1 MTFLDTT
8 QTKWSEKPAFWIHF
22 HAKLSIQYVIHA
34 SVAILIR
41 NTCTNT
47 CCFYRAMHFTA
58 KRGIAIACRLSVRP
72 SVCNVS
78 CALNPRSVSPL
89 WCLSTY
95 QSWAAQTSSSSTAV
109 LRSMALTTVCAP
121 VKAASTRDAWGIR
134 GIFQLSTG
142 RRHCAISRAMP
153 AFISPHLWPTNSPDL
168 NLVAY
173 KIWSVIQQRVR
184 AYQSRVHESDELKQ
198 CMQQVW
204 HNIDQSIIDN
214 AIAEWRK
221 RFRACV
227 QANAGHL

>member
-1 MTFLDTT
+1 MTTIKKEFARERLLRT
-8 QTKWSEKPAFWIHF
+8 QPTFSQSFMVSVYIS
-22 HAKLSIQYVIHA
+22 KLGYTDLVFVDRGVKINGAY
-34 SVAILIR
+34 
-41 NTCTNT
+41 
-47 CCFYRAMHFTA
+47 YRM
-58 KRGIAIACRLSVRP
+58 
-72 SVCNVS
+72 
-78 CALNPRSVSPL
+78 
-89 WCLSTY
+89 
-95 QSWAAQTSSSSTAV
+95 
-109 LRSMALTTVCAP
+109 VCAP

-184 AYQSRVHESDELKQ
+184 AYQSRVHDSDELKQ

-221 RFRACV
+221 RFGACV
-227 QANAGHL
+227 QANGGHL